1 MAEEESEFR
10 KAYDT
15 LKTALGHARR
25 IFSEGSPLLFADE
38 LDISDSEDRETVR
51 MSNLAAVGTSAFAGD
66 GALLA
71 DVHDNFPAI
80 FVPEEGDLVKDL
92 KPLYLDFKTQAML
105 SSLTTAHTPQERSDV
120 LDRFFPPNFDELLTQ
135 RHGDSIFQNNR
146 EELVS
151 EVGIR
156 RQALLESILDDG
168 KRGKQLSYGIESTQP
183 NSEQN
188 A

>member
-1 MAEEESEFR
+1 LALIADEESEFR

-38 LDISDSEDRETVR
+38 LDISDSEDRETIR
-51 MSNLAAVGTSAFAGD
+51 MSNLAAVSASAFAKD

-71 DVHDNFPAI
+71 DVHDNFPTVFI
-80 FVPEEGDLVKDL
+80 PEDGDFQKDL

-105 SSLTTAHTPQERSDV
+105 HALTTAHNPQERSDV

-135 RHGDSIFQNNR
+135 RHGDSIFQSNR
-146 EELVS
+146 EDLVS
-151 EVGIR
+151 EVGTR
-156 RQALLESILDDG
+156 RQELLESILDDG
-168 KRGKQLSYGIESTQP
+168 KRSKSAYYGNGVQ
-183 NSEQN
+183 
-188 A
+188 

>member
-1 MAEEESEFR
+1 MIEEESEFR

-80 FVPEEGDLVKDL
+80 FVPEEGDFVKDL

-135 RHGDSIFQNNR
+135 RHGDSIFQHNR

-168 KRGKQLSYGIESTQP
+168 KRGKQLYYGIESTQP
-183 NSEQN
+183 NSEQS